1 VNTDQRLDILLVEDN
16 PGDAYLIREI
26 LRNISYAG
34 ITSVENLKAALD
46 HLERHAVD
54 IILLDLSLPDSRGLE
69 TVRRV
74 VAQMPRLPIIVLTGL
89 DDETLAL
96 EALKAGAQDY
106 MVKGLVESEMLIRA
120 IRYAM
125 ERKMVEEELN
135 RHREHL
141 EELVKERTR
150 ELEERNAQLHEE
162 IIQRKLAEEEKKGLE
177 NQLIQSQKMEALGRF
192 AGGIAHDL
200 NNILYPIIIDAE
212 SLLEDTEPG
221 TSVHLTL
228 NQILKAAHRQKD
240 LVKQIL
246 FFSRR
251 SEQYFNPIKVA
262 PLIKETIDL
271 LRSSLP
277 SHIKIVHSDH
287 ASSDLILGDPTQI
300 QQIIMNLCRNAADAI
315 GARTGTIAVS
325 LAGKVLEPSIVHPD
339 VKAGKYLKL
348 MVKDSGSGMTKEVMD
363 RIFEPFFT
371 TKDPGKG
378 SGMGLAVVHGIL
390 KHHGGTITV
399 ESEEGKGSTF
409 TVYLPI
415 TDEEFRTQ
423 TPATDRARSVNEK
436 GKVLLVDDE
445 EIILNSLKNAL
456 KRMGYDVVTL
466 KDGLE
471 AYEVFLKAP
480 SDFDLVITDLT
491 MPKLSGIELA
501 SKLMDIRSDI
511 PVILCTGFNDVI
523 DEDEAKSMGI
533 RELLLKPASTSEL
546 KTAIGRALENKHGTI
561 RLNS

>member
-1 VNTDQRLDILLVEDN
+1 
-16 PGDAYLIREI
+16 
-26 LRNISYAG
+26 
-34 ITSVENLKAALD
+34 
-46 HLERHAVD
+46 
-54 IILLDLSLPDSRGLE
+54 
-69 TVRRV
+69 
-74 VAQMPRLPIIVLTGL
+74 
-89 DDETLAL
+89 
-96 EALKAGAQDY
+96 
-106 MVKGLVESEMLIRA
+106 
-120 IRYAM
+120 
-125 ERKMVEEELN
+125 
-135 RHREHL
+135 
-141 EELVKERTR
+141 
-150 ELEERNAQLHEE
+150 
-162 IIQRKLAEEEKKGLE
+162 
-177 NQLIQSQKMEALGRF
+177 MEALGRF

-200 NNILYPIIIDAE
+200 NNILYPIIIDTE
-212 SLLEDTEPG
+212 SLLEDAEPG
-221 TSVHLTL
+221 SSIHLTL

-251 SEQYFNPIKVA
+251 SEQYFNSIKVV

-277 SHIKIVHSDH
+277 SHIKIIHSDH
-287 ASSDLILGDPTQI
+287 APSDLILGDPTQI

-315 GARTGTIAVS
+315 GARTGTIDVS
-325 LAGKVLEPSIVHPD
+325 LASTYLEPGPVHPD
-339 VKAGKYLKL
+339 IKTGKYLKL
-348 MVKDSGSGMTKEVMD
+348 MVKDTGYGMTREVMD

-371 TKDPGKG
+371 TKDVGKG

-390 KHHGGTITV
+390 KHHGGTISV
-399 ESEEGKGSTF
+399 ESEEGKGSQF

-423 TPATDRARSVNEK
+423 TLATDRAQSVKEK

-445 EIILNSLKNAL
+445 EIILTSLQNAL

-466 KDGLE
+466 KDSLE

-501 SKLMDIRSDI
+501 NKLMDIRSDI

-523 DEDEAKSMGI
+523 DEDAAKSMGI

-546 KTAIGRALENKHGTI
+546 KTAIGRALENKQGMI
-561 RLNS
+561 LLNS